1 MASARS
7 ANSSARNRPNGA
19 AKPAKKFSPTPRAP
33 SKSDSALWRQVELYG
48 SDVSPEARSNGSAP
62 IASTKARIRRNSNA
76 RPARNSMKARAS
88 ETAASIAAAGGRD
101 DGLVARAV
109 QDDGELRAA
118 RLESNIGVDIAKAG
132 RRAVVD
138 EKQEFAR
145 QRFQRLI
152 FGDGSRE
159 PRGDFIGVERSGARQ
174 RRRHDVEP
182 AFRRRVRREQSDGF
196 EARLRRGERCLADA
210 AYLQL
215 RALREIDPA
224 IAATE
229 RDRGDFA

>member
-1 MASARS
+1 MATGRAVWFGREPRGAQQRLRAHRVDQGAHPTQFERPSRAQLDEGARQ
-7 ANSSARNRPNGA
+7 RDRGV
-19 AKPAKKFSPTPRAP
+19 
-33 SKSDSALWRQVELYG
+33 D
-48 SDVSPEARSNGSAP
+48 
-62 IASTKARIRRNSNA
+62 RRG
-76 RPARNSMKARAS
+76 RR
-88 ETAASIAAAGGRD
+88 RD

-109 QDDGELRAA
+109 QDDSELRAA

-159 PRGDFIGVERSGARQ
+159 PRGDFIGVERSGVCQ

-224 IAATE
+224 IAAIE
-229 RDRGDFA
+229 RDRGDFAQPASSSASSRRFWRAATGRRRFPSASTRRDTIP